1 MRIVTIKCD
10 RCGNVIPDKLVKISM
25 EKIRRKGPNLGKEF
39 LRELNELEFC
49 EQCAKDIKRFI
60 IQPLYMSNAENGEVD
75 GQDNEEPDMAEKVV
89 NGLIR
94 YDKEVE

>member
-25 EKIRRKGPNLGKEF
+25 ERIRREGPNLGRES
-39 LRELNELEFC
+39 LRELNDLEFC
-49 EQCAKDIKRFI
+49 EQCAKDINQFI
-60 IQPLYMSNAENGEVD
+60 IQPLYKSGEENGEVN
-75 GQDNEEPDMAEKVV
+75 GQDNEEPDMAEQIV

-94 YDKEVE
+94 YDMEVE